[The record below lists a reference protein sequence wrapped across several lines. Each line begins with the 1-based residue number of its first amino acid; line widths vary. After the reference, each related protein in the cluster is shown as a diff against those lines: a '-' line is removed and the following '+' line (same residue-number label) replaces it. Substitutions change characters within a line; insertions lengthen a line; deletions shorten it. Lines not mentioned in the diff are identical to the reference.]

1 MKKIAL
7 NSALVFLPLL
17 FCISAFS
24 QSANKNYDSVL
35 AKKLGADE
43 YGMKQYILVILKS
56 GTNTTSDKT
65 VRDSLF
71 QGHLANIG
79 RLADHGD
86 MVLAGPLVKNDN
98 NYRGIF
104 VLNVKT
110 TDEAK
115 KLLETDPAIRAKLL
129 EPDLYVWYGSAAIV
143 ETAEIHKKIQKT
155 SLTH

>member
-1 MKKIAL
+1 MKKIIL
-7 NSALVFLPLL
+7 NSVLYFLPLL
-17 FCISAFS
+17 FCVAAFS

-56 GTNTTSDKT
+56 GTNTTTDKT

-86 MVLAGPLVKNDN
+86 LVLAGPLGKNDN

-104 VLNVKT
+104 VLNAKT

-115 KLLETDPAIRAKLL
+115 RLLETDPVIKAKLL
-129 EPDLYVWYGSAAIV
+129 EPDLYVWYGSAAIG
-143 ETAEIHKKIQKT
+143 ETLEIHKKIEKT